1 MVFPESR
8 VFVEE
13 KIQENG
19 FVNGM
24 IFAKRKVIQ
33 KYWNVVGRLLNTQ
46 IVIQLIK
53 TTSGVEAIWMNR
65 LGY

>member
-1 MVFPESR
+1 M
-8 VFVEE
+8 EE

-33 KYWNVVGRLLNTQ
+33 KYWNAVGQLLNMQ
-46 IVIQLIK
+46 IVTQLIK
-53 TTSGVEAIWMNR
+53 TISGVEAIWMNR
-65 LGY
+65 SGY